1 MIVYKQEI
9 TDKNRNATS
18 IQDFYYRGSEFEES
32 GGTGIRGLARK
43 YLSERKIIDR
53 QLILKNDGCTLEII
67 TIFRD
72 KSDLD
77 SFMKEE
83 LHDNARQFFK
93 DRRWHV
99 NIEIYEI
106 VEELSIRSL
115 SLINIIKSFNKLTLD
130 EIKNK
135 ITQLFGSI

>member
-106 VEELSIRSL
+106 AEEISLRS
-115 SLINIIKSFNKLTLD
+115 SALINLIKSFNDLALD
-130 EIKNK
+130 EIKNRIK
-135 ITQLFGSI
+135 QLFGTA

>member
-83 LHDNARQFFK
+83 LHDNTRQFFK

>member
-106 VEELSIRSL
+106 AEEISLRS
-115 SLINIIKSFNKLTLD
+115 SALINLIKSFNDLALD
-130 EIKNK
+130 EIKDRIK
-135 ITQLFGSI
+135 QLFGTA

>member
-83 LHDNARQFFK
+83 LHNNARQFFK